1 MDSGLETNE
10 LYPDRKMTVEEQEK
24 YLMEA
29 LNWMTFDEIDKNK
42 NIREAE
48 EDVDKHFVLFYI
60 AYRKAELLKKNKSP
74 SDENDIDTFD
84 DFILDP
90 IREDMRK
97 DLYRYIGES
106 LLEFLSK
113 ECIWNVLDF

>member
-1 MDSGLETNE
+1 MDWGLETNE

-42 NIREAE
+42 KIREAE

-60 AYRKAELLKKNKSP
+60 AYRKAELLKTNMNP
-74 SDENDIDTFD
+74 SNENDINAFD

-113 ECIWNVLDF
+113 DCI

>member
-1 MDSGLETNE
+1 MDSGLGTNE
-10 LYPDRKMTVEEQEK
+10 LTEDRKMTVEEQEK

-29 LNWMTFDEIDKNK
+29 LNWMSFDEIDKNK
-42 NIREAE
+42 KIREAE

-60 AYRKAELLKKNKSP
+60 AYRKAELLKKNMNP
-74 SDENDIDTFD
+74 FDENDVNTFD
-84 DFILDP
+84 DFVLDP
-90 IREDMRK
+90 INEDTRK

-113 ECIWNVLDF
+113 DCI